1 MPVSGNF
8 VFTPR
13 PQVER
18 AEIVMSDRPL
28 YSKAAET
35 TAVELPVIWER
46 ENCDYLLHVINE
58 MQGVIE
64 RRWVQGVQK
73 DASRR

>member
-35 TAVELPVIWER
+35 TAVALPVIWR
-46 ENCDYLLHVINE
+46 EKVVIISF
-58 MQGVIE
+58 M
-64 RRWVQGVQK
+64 
-73 DASRR
+73 S